1 MKKTIALLGV
11 VALFAIAGVVWRF
24 SDPTGESAG
33 QVATVDDEQAAVE
46 RTLERTLRDSRTGV
60 EVPPV
65 EAAPVDNFPP
75 QTVSPEPG
83 VNTDQSPEDYS
94 TGTYHG
100 PMQRASR
107 TGVAGPDPSPNP
119 AWLDVGPAYDAI
131 LGQAAGSG
139 RPFTFAVLRV
149 AAGTDLQVLNRSL
162 AALDSQIEGSTG
174 EYVRIRVPVERG
186 RLEAIAGLDGVLG
199 IGAVPPELK
208 ADEAFVQEMLS
219 RSAGEQVP
227 VYITLMAADS
237 AGEWRQALSELGV
250 VVGAYDR
257 DLHSYTVNLPAA
269 ALAAVLAADFVLS
282 VEPVPVV
289 TANHDSSVP
298 VMGVDGFRQYDFGPG
313 RFSGITGSG
322 IAVGALDTGLNTNH
336 MDISHGRSS
345 ICGASFVS
353 DQEWDLWLDLHG
365 HGTHVFGTIAGA
377 GRENPVLAGIA
388 PGLSHLRFGKVV
400 AARGRGSEENVRR
413 GMDFLSRPTS
423 CIWQGAQSEAVKPL
437 IVNMSLAAVSLEF
450 SGRGVGERK
459 LDSVVHGHSQLYVV
473 AQANSGLHG
482 FSNYGTAKNSLA
494 VGAVEDSG
502 IIAWFSSHGP
512 TGDGRLAPN
521 VVGTGVSLTS
531 ALGRAS
537 VSGHIAFSGT
547 SMAAPSVAGVAAL
560 LMEARPEFRNRPA
573 LTRARLM
580 ASAIRPH
587 AFLESRKQLPADN
600 TDGPG
605 AFNNLYGLGL
615 VSARTTLLSRDEP
628 GGWLIGS
635 ASSEPDNG
643 SYEYIDI
650 EVPEGA
656 GRLDVVL
663 TWDEQPADTLTRSV
677 LNNLDLWADRGADCA
692 EDACG
697 EHASRSEIDNVEW
710 LLIED
715 PVPGTYRIKVVPVEI
730 YGESSTA
737 AVAWKILRDEPVPQL
752 AVVLE
757 DTSHSGQSEYITVDV
772 TVDADRYVASGT
784 TLHISCGKSFNTCG
798 RLFSAYEPYRN
809 DVYREDGLNWT
820 APRDVGALTPV
831 PIPIGE
837 VAAGTPRR
845 VQLRFVRER
854 VVHDSVFHVT
864 ASSWNAMSAGAGIAI
879 GEDAGETD
887 AGFVAPAN
895 DSFSASERIEGAAGA
910 TPLDLVPASREPG
923 EPLVSADTRT
933 LWYTWE
939 APATGLFRFRLHD
952 VQDNRPMEADFAM
965 FTGSSV
971 VDLDI
976 VAEKTGSEIGFAA
989 QAGVAYRLRIASE
1002 EERLPPAMLEWGSAD
1017 ARPANDDFAYAQV
1030 IEGERGSIESTNEG
1044 ATLESSE
1051 FLSGAASTVW
1061 YEWTAPADGW
1071 WQLIPAPDELG
1082 VYVFVGEQLDRLR
1095 LVSVFIQNFG
1105 TWFRAR
1111 MGETYRI
1118 AVAAPSA
1125 EDSGARFSLWW
1136 AVRHDLPGTLAQ
1148 NDLFENSIELDGVQ
1162 GRVDRILIGERGHL
1176 PYSVEPGEPLATGI
1190 GTGWWRWT
1198 APSDGQFTWRMDGDP
1213 AYRLTFFTGDTLEN
1227 LQFVGSLIGGSA
1239 LVLDATGGRRY
1250 WIAYGRSPE
1259 LLRHRVFSFTGNAF
1273 TWGPTP
1279 SNDSRIS
1286 AVSIAGAG
1294 GSSEAMLGY
1303 ATTAPNDP
1311 ADTVGTDS
1319 VWWRWRAPESGWQR
1333 FWVQGHSVSTILS
1346 VYPDNASAQ
1355 AIAHSERSFIANGR
1369 VEVHLLVRAG
1379 QEYDIRIASRPGI
1392 AKDAVSTLRWESS
1405 DPPPALAYTREV
1417 RIDSL
1422 ADNPLASGFRLPHS
1436 LAISDD
1442 GNYLF
1447 SSAHGGVFAF
1457 LRDPERGEI
1466 ALAYRALEPP
1476 DRTSSEVQ
1484 SLRRAHLWW
1493 NAGHDR
1499 LLALTENGPHGFALP
1514 EEGSTS
1520 LPRSEIVVAGG
1531 DLQIRSDTV
1540 SVASRPGSRHLY
1552 VASRDASQLHAYRV
1566 DSAALLT
1573 RVQTVSAR
1581 NVPETDLLIVP
1592 DMRNPVDMAL
1602 SSDGLFLYLAAG
1614 QRLFVF
1620 SRDVSS
1626 GRLEQV
1632 REIPLTGTPDSP
1644 FEDLSILKNVS
1655 LDGTGS
1661 MLFVSGERP
1670 YTALRTNFAVFDVST
1685 DPTTPAHLDT
1695 LTGLHYETDSGSSPP
1710 LTHRRY
1716 FPFDPRNRLCNVLVP
1731 HAGHTAVDVFCTQG
1745 FAVVAWNPATGALEV
1760 ADFALAGSD
1769 DRFGNRLP
1777 AILGAHFPE
1786 PIRIVQS
1793 PDGNHVYRT
1802 TDAESGEHVDAI
1814 HIYER
1819 ASAMTPIDDGG
1830 DAGPPP
1836 GSGGGDVDRFPSF
1849 RNAVNPG
1856 EQAYTVGTAI
1866 DTLKL
1871 PEASGGNGT
1880 LSYSLMPS
1888 VPGLTFDTAARRLTG
1903 TPSAANSYEMTYTVT
1918 DEDGDTDTLEFTITV
1933 SVDTSENGY
1942 LGECYVGLLVGIGQ
1956 SCTYPGTTDEFS
1968 VNVRGRG
1975 SFLGRLAGI
1984 RIRINNETINGR
1996 VYDFWATHRGDGV
2009 WRIDRVG
2016 ESMG

>member
-1 MKKTIALLGV
+1 MKKIVVPLGV
-11 VALFAIAGVVWRF
+11 MVFFAMAGVVWRY
-24 SDPTGESAG
+24 SDPSGESSR
-33 QVATVDDEQAAVE
+33 QATPVDPEQAAVA
-46 RTLERTLRDSRTGV
+46 RTLERTLRESRTGV
-60 EVPPV
+60 EVLPI
-65 EAAPVDNFPP
+65 EGAPVDSSPP
-75 QTVSPEPG
+75 QDVVPDTGLSSGELPEG
-83 VNTDQSPEDYS
+83 LSL
-94 TGTYHG
+94 GTYLG
-100 PMQRASR
+100 PMQRAPLTSAS
-107 TGVAGPDPSPNP
+107 VPEPSPDPNWFDAAS
-119 AWLDVGPAYDAI
+119 ASDAI
-131 LGQAAGSG
+131 LDQAARTG
-139 RPFTFAVLRV
+139 RAFTFAVLRV
-149 AAGTDLQVLNRSL
+149 SPGVNLQTLDSSL
-162 AALDSQIEGSTG
+162 AALGSQIEGSTG
-174 EYVRIRVPVERG
+174 PYVRVRVPAERG
-186 RLEAIAGLDGVLG
+186 LLESIAGLAGVLG
-199 IGAVPPELK
+199 VAVVPPGIK
-208 ADEAFVQEMLS
+208 ADEAFVREMLS

-227 VYITLMAADS
+227 VYITLMAPDTT
-237 AGEWRQALSELGV
+237 GEWRQALSELGV

-257 DLHSYTVNLPAA
+257 DLRSYTVNLPAA
-269 ALAAVLAADFVLS
+269 ALAEVLAADFVLS
-282 VEPVPVV
+282 VEPVPIV

-298 VMGVDGFRQYDFGPG
+298 VMGVDGFRQYDFGLG

-322 IAVGALDTGLNTNH
+322 IAVGVLDTGLNTNH
-336 MDISHGRSS
+336 MDISHGRTS
-345 ICGASFVS
+345 ICGASFIG
-353 DQEWDLWLDLHG
+353 DQDWDLWLDLYG

-377 GRENPVLAGIA
+377 GRTDPLLAGIA
-388 PGLSHLRFGKVV
+388 PGLSHLRMGKVL
-400 AARGRGSEENVRR
+400 AARGPGSEENVRR
-413 GMDFLSRPTS
+413 GMDFLSRPTGCS
-423 CIWQGAQSEAVKPL
+423 WRGVQSEAVKPL
-437 IVNMSLAAVSLEF
+437 IVNMSLAAVSLNF

-512 TGDGRLAPN
+512 TADGRLAPN
-521 VVGTGVSLTS
+521 VVGTGVRLTS
-531 ALGRAS
+531 SLGRAS
-537 VSGHIAFSGT
+537 VSGHVTLSGT

-560 LMEARPEFRNRPA
+560 LMEARPEFQNRPA
-573 LTRARLM
+573 LARARLM

-587 AFLESRKQLPADN
+587 AFLQSRTRLPADN

-615 VSARTTLLSRDEP
+615 VSARTTLFSRDAP

-635 ASSEPDNG
+635 ATSQPHGD

-677 LNNLDLWADRGADCA
+677 LNNLDLWADQGADCA
-692 EDACG
+692 EEACG
-697 EHASRSEIDNVEW
+697 EHASRSEVDNVEW

-752 AVVLE
+752 HVVLE
-757 DTSHSGQSEYITVDV
+757 DTSDSAESEYITVDV

-820 APRDVGALTPV
+820 SPRVVGALTPV

-837 VAAGTPRR
+837 VAAGTPKR
-845 VQLRFVRER
+845 VQLRFVREE
-854 VVHDSVFHVT
+854 VVPDSFFHVT
-864 ASSWNAMSAGAGIAI
+864 ASSWNAMSAGDGIVI
-879 GEDAGETD
+879 GDDARETD
-887 AGFVAPAN
+887 SGFVAPAN
-895 DSFSASERIEGAAGA
+895 DSFAASERIEGAAGA
-910 TPLDLVPASREPG
+910 TPLDLVLASREPG
-923 EPLVSADTRT
+923 EPLVSADSRT
-933 LWYTWE
+933 LWYMWE
-939 APATGLFRFRLHD
+939 APVTGLFRFRLHD
-952 VQDNRPMEADFAM
+952 VQDDRPMEADFAL

-976 VAEKTGSEIGFAA
+976 VAEKTGSEISFATRV
-989 QAGVAYRLRIASE
+989 GVVYHLRIASE
-1002 EERLPPAMLEWGSAD
+1002 EERLPSVMLEWESAD
-1017 ARPANDDFAYAQV
+1017 TRPANDDFAYAQV

-1071 WQLIPAPDELG
+1071 WQLIPVPNELG
-1082 VYVFVGEQLDRLR
+1082 VYVFVGEHLDQMR
-1095 LVSVFIQNFG
+1095 LVSVYIQNFG
-1105 TWFRAR
+1105 TWFRAG

-1136 AVRHDLPGTLAQ
+1136 SVRRDLPGTLPE
-1148 NDLFENSIELDGVQ
+1148 NDLFENAIEVDGAQ
-1162 GRVDRILIGERGHL
+1162 GRVDRILVGERGHL
-1176 PYSVEPGEPLATGI
+1176 PYSVEPGEPLSTGI
-1190 GTGWWRWT
+1190 STGWWQWT
-1198 APSDGQFTWRMDGDP
+1198 APSDGRYTWRMDGDR
-1213 AYRLTFFTGDTLEN
+1213 AFRLTFFTGDTLEN
-1227 LQFVGSLIGGSA
+1227 LQFVGSLNGGSA
-1239 LVLDATGGRRY
+1239 FVLDATGGRRY
-1250 WIAYGRSPE
+1250 WIAHGRSPE
-1259 LLRHRVFSFTGNAF
+1259 LVRHRVFSFTGNAF

-1279 SNDSRIS
+1279 SNDSRMS
-1286 AVSIAGAG
+1286 AVSITGAG
-1294 GSSEAMLGY
+1294 GSSKAMLSY
-1303 ATTAPNDP
+1303 ATTAPSDP

-1319 VWWRWRAPESGWQR
+1319 LWWRWRAPESGWQR
-1333 FWVQGHSVSTILS
+1333 FWVQGHSDSTILS
-1346 VYPDNASAQ
+1346 IYPDNASTQ

-1369 VEVHLLVRAG
+1369 VEVHMLVAAG

-1392 AKDAVSTLRWESS
+1392 AKDAESTLRWESS
-1405 DPPPALAYTREV
+1405 DPPLALSYKREV

-1422 ADNPLASGFRLPHS
+1422 ADNPLARGFRLPHS

-1466 ALAYRALEPP
+1466 ALAYRAPEPP
-1476 DRTSSEVQ
+1476 GRTSSEAQ

-1493 NAGHDR
+1493 NAGHGR
-1499 LLALTENGPHGFALP
+1499 LFALTENGHHGFALP

-1520 LPRSEIVVAGG
+1520 LPRSELVVGG

-1540 SVASRPGSRHLY
+1540 SVASRPDGRHLY
-1552 VASRDASQLHAYRV
+1552 VASRDDSQLHAYRV

-1573 RVQTVSAR
+1573 RVQTVSAQ
-1581 NVPETDLLIVP
+1581 NLSETDLLIVP

-1602 SSDGLFLYLAAG
+1602 SSDGHFLYLAAG
-1614 QRLFVF
+1614 QGLFVF
-1620 SRDVSS
+1620 SRDTSS

-1632 REIPLTGTPDSP
+1632 RKIPLTDTPDSP
-1644 FEDLSILKNVS
+1644 FQDLSFLKNVS

-1670 YTALRTNFAVFDVST
+1670 YTALRTDFAVFDVST
-1685 DPTTPAHLDT
+1685 DPSTPTHLDT
-1695 LTGLHYETDSGSSPP
+1695 LTGLHYETDSVSSPP
-1710 LTHRRY
+1710 LTHQRY
-1716 FPFDPRNRLCNVLVP
+1716 FPFDYRSRLCNVLVP
-1731 HAGHTAVDVFCTQG
+1731 HAGHPAVDVFCTQG
-1745 FAVVAWNPATGALEV
+1745 FAVVAWNPATRALEV
-1760 ADFALAGSD
+1760 ADFAVAGSD

-1777 AILGAHFPE
+1777 AILGSHLRE
-1786 PIRIVQS
+1786 PIRIAQS

-1814 HIYER
+1814 HLFER
-1819 ASAMTPIDDGG
+1819 ARAMTPVEGG
-1830 DAGPPP
+1830 EDAGPPP
-1836 GSGGGDVDRFPSF
+1836 DSGDGEVDRFPNF
-1849 RNAVNPG
+1849 RNAGNPG
-1856 EQAYTVGTAI
+1856 EQEYTAGTAI
-1866 DTLKL
+1866 DPLTL

-1880 LSYSLMPS
+1880 LSYSLMPP
-1888 VPGLTFDTAARRLTG
+1888 VPGLTFDAAARRLTG
-1903 TPSAANSYEMTYTVT
+1903 TPSSAGSYEMMYIVT
-1918 DEDGDTDTLEFTITV
+1918 DEDGDTDTLDFTITV
-1933 SVDTSENGY
+1933 SVDTSESGS

-1956 SCTYPGTTDEFS
+1956 RCTYPGTTDEFS

-1975 SFLGRLAGI
+1975 SFLGWLAGI

-1996 VYDFWATHRGDGV
+1996 VYDFWATHQGDGV